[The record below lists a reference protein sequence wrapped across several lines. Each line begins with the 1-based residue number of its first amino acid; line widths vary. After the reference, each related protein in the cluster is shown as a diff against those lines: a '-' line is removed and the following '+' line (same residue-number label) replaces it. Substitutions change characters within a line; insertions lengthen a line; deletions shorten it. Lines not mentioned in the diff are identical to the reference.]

1 MRGIPGKIVPRPRN
15 PMESAQLSG
24 KECYVTCPH
33 CGRDYVPTPGQIYCS
48 FCGGRVDAAKGPEEE
63 PSPEREDHRKFPE
76 PGSGFTRPEDKYC
89 PWEDQENLGFVQG
102 IGRTI
107 KESLFST
114 QDFFSRLPLGGGVLA
129 PLLYALIIETVGTMV
144 SALWGL
150 ALKNP
155 LFPETGLS
163 GNMTTAATLLIPVLV
178 FMGIVLSALLLHV
191 SLLIVGGAKEN
202 FEATF
207 RVVCYSAAAE
217 LFNVIPLV
225 GWIIALI
232 WKLYIT
238 LIGLRTVHRITTARA
253 AIAIFLPLIAACG
266 LVIAGIA
273 LTVLTMGWG
282 SG

>member
-1 MRGIPGKIVPRPRN
+1 MRGV
-15 PMESAQLSG
+15 ELFG

-33 CGRDYVPTPGQIYCS
+33 CGRDYVPTPGQTYCS
-48 FCGGRVDAAKGPEEE
+48 FCGGRLDAAKGPEEE
-63 PSPEREDHRKFPE
+63 TSADREDPRTFPK
-76 PGSGFTRPEDKYC
+76 PGGGFTRPENKYC

-107 KESLFST
+107 KESLFSP
-114 QDFFSRLPLGGGVLA
+114 QEFFARLPIEGGVLV

-150 ALKNP
+150 AMNNP

-163 GNMTTAATLLIPVLV
+163 GNVTTAATLLIPLLV
-178 FMGIVLSALLLHV
+178 FLGIVLSALLLHV
-191 SLLIVGGAKEN
+191 SLLIVGGATEN

-225 GWIIALI
+225 GWIIALV

-238 LIGLRTVHRITTARA
+238 LIGLRTAHRITTARA

-266 LVIAGIA
+266 LVIGGIA
-273 LTVLTMGWG
+273 LTVLTLGWG